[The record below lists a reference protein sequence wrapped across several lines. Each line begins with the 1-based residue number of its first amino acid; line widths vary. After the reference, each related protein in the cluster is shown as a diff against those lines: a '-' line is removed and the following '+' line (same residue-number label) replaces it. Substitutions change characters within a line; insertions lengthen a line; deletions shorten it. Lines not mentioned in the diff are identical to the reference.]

1 MTRVQVVS
9 IIAAVL
15 VLLVIFSLVRAKKLQ
30 ENYAIL
36 WIISGFS
43 LLIISIFTDILNI
56 VADIVGIYYPPAVL
70 IPTTIGIIVMLS
82 LHFSVVIS
90 RLSKE
95 NRALSRKIAL
105 IERDVAELQDSGRLK
120 SE

>member
-15 VLLVIFSLVRAKKLQ
+15 VLLIIFSLVRAKKLQ
-30 ENYAIL
+30 ENYAVL

-43 LLIISIFTDILNI
+43 LLIIAIFTDILNV

-70 IPTTIGIIVMLS
+70 IPATIGIIVMLS

-90 RLSKE
+90 RLSQE
-95 NRALSRKIAL
+95 NRALSRKVAL
-105 IERDVAELQDSGRLK
+105 IEKDIEELQISVRTK